1 MEFSR
6 LTPIENVVRMIF
18 PLTMMYEGELLPAA
32 FRLREQKDGPEQFLS
47 VFRQYAETFQA
58 DIRDFDKSRNLPCCL
73 INVGEVEAT
82 NLVVAEN
89 RVVFTVKAAPTS
101 VYTSHAGIFVSIA
114 GLPIEGEGYQ
124 AFTALNI
131 GEESRFVMSAV
142 RRRLVDIAKKRMTTV
157 MQLLIAD

>member
-1 MEFSR
+1 MEYSR
-6 LTPIENVVRMIF
+6 LAPIENVVRMIF
-18 PLTMMYEGELLPAA
+18 PLTMMNEGELLPAA
-32 FRLREQKDGPEQFLS
+32 FRLREQKDGPERFIS
-47 VFRQYAETFQA
+47 VFRQYADTFQT
-58 DIRDFDKSRNLPCCL
+58 DIRIFDNSRNLPCCL
-73 INVGEVEAT
+73 MNVGEVESTTLEIA
-82 NLVVAEN
+82 AN
-89 RVVFTVKAAPTS
+89 RVVFTVKAAPTA
-101 VYTSHAGIFVSIA
+101 VYASHAGLFISIA